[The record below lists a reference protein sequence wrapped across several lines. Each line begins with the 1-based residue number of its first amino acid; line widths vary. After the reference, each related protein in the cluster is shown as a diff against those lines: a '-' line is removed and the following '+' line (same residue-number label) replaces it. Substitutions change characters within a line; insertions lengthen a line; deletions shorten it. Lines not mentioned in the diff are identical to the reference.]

1 MWLMMVND
9 FSLSF
14 SLVHVRQFYIISN
27 RFMINYADENH
38 TEYRIKPWIIDI
50 AFRLNCSTLL
60 AVHRLFLS
68 GVAFSPICIYGA
80 IFSNM
85 WSNVRHHQMQKS
97 LVYNLFCIR
106 IWINSRP
113 FQIPEQKSWYPERAQ
128 VLRQHFHC
136 RLLLALTKSYCYK
149 IQYTYDVHIL
159 LSIAT

>member
-68 GVAFSPICIYGA
+68 GVAFSPICIYGT
-80 IFSNM
+80 IFKYVKQPQSSPNE
-85 WSNVRHHQMQKS
+85 K
-97 LVYNLFCIR
+97 IPR
-106 IWINSRP
+106 IQP
-113 FQIPEQKSWYPERAQ
+113 
-128 VLRQHFHC
+128 
-136 RLLLALTKSYCYK
+136 LL
-149 IQYTYDVHIL
+149 YTYMDQFQTISDTGAKVLISWESPSFKAAFPLQALACPHQVIL
-159 LSIAT
+159 L